1 MSNISKKEFDNTQL
15 NSDIVE
21 KPTIIACTF
30 DKKFLDIPKEIL
42 IITMQQHQ
50 KYFPTFDK
58 KENLTNNFFIVADIK
73 DTKGLVKIGN
83 ERVVEARLSDANFF
97 WKRNKSQ
104 SLVKQVSKLKDI
116 NYPKNI

>member
-1 MSNISKKEFDNTQL
+1 MRKNFIEKELNKISKKKSVEIKINDKLLQEV
-15 NSDIVE
+15 SDIVE

-30 DKKFLDIPKEIL
+30 DKKFLDISKEIL
-42 IITMQQHQ
+42 IITMQHHQ

-58 KENLTNNFFIVADIK
+58 KEKFNKQFFIVADIK

-104 SLVKQVSKLKDI
+104 V
-116 NYPKNI
+116 